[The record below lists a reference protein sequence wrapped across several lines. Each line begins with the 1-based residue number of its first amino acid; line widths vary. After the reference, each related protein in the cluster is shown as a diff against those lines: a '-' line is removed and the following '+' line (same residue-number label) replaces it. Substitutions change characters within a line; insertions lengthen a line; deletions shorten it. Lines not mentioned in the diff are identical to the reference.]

1 MKSPTANRLIRLLL
15 VCFLLT
21 AGSACF
27 AQRGS
32 LEEFTPIRQERLDS
46 LNNLS
51 RQAAEKT
58 LQDVVKRD
66 SEGNLIGTS
75 WGPTT
80 ATKPYVPVSKE
91 NLRNAEEALKKARKA
106 KSGLPSRP
114 NPPHLV
120 NDFTGILTQDQ
131 IDQLTIR
138 CNQFANKTSNQ
149 VAIVIL
155 PSLNGLN
162 RADAAYKIGS
172 SWGVGQS
179 KFDNGVVF
187 LVKPKVGDEAG
198 EVFIAPGR
206 GLEPV
211 LTDAF
216 TKRIIELRVIPAF
229 RENDYFNGINDALN
243 IIFPVASGE
252 VSTDEF
258 ANGEDEESPL
268 MGFLGFLLFAALFLL
283 ISYLLNKDGQNNNF
297 GSGNRRNEDF
307 TTGYILGNLLNSL
320 ARGGFGRG
328 GGGWSGGSRGGWGGG
343 GLGGG
348 FGGFGGGG
356 FSGGGAGGSW

>member
-1 MKSPTANRLIRLLL
+1 MKSRTANRLSRLII
-15 VCFLLT
+15 VCLLLT
-21 AGSACF
+21 AGATCF
-27 AQRGS
+27 AQRGI
-32 LEEFTPIRQERLDS
+32 LEEFNPIRQERLDS
-46 LNNLS
+46 LNEIS
-51 RQAAEKT
+51 RQAAEQT
-58 LQDVVKRD
+58 LRDVVKRD

-80 ATKPYVPVSKE
+80 ATKPYVPVSKQ
-91 NLRNAEEALKKARKA
+91 NIRNAEEALKKARKG

-114 NPPHLV
+114 DPPHLV
-120 NDFTGILTQDQ
+120 NDFTGILTQEEV
-131 IDQLTIR
+131 DQLTIR

-155 PSLNGLN
+155 PYLYGMN
-162 RADAAYKIGS
+162 RADAAYKIGT

-187 LVKPKVGDEAG
+187 LVKPKVGDESG

-229 RENDYFNGINDALN
+229 KENDYFNGINDALN

-258 ANGEDEESPL
+258 AYSEDEESPL
-268 MGFLGFLLFAALFLL
+268 MGFLGFLFVAAIFLL
-283 ISYLLNKDGQNNNF
+283 ISYLLNKDDRNNNF

-307 TTGYILGNLLNSL
+307 TTGYILGNILSSL

-328 GGGWSGGSRGGWGGG
+328 GGGHSGGWGGG

>member
-1 MKSPTANRLIRLLL
+1 MADRLCRLFLAVCLLL
-15 VCFLLT
+15 M
-21 AGSACF
+21 AGGYSY
-27 AQRGS
+27 AQN
-32 LEEFTPIRQERLDS
+32 DVA
-46 LNNLS
+46 
-51 RQAAEKT
+51 RQAAEQT

-66 SEGNLIGTS
+66 SEGHLIGTS

-80 ATKPYVPVSKE
+80 ATEHYVPVSSQ
-91 NLRNAEEALKKARKA
+91 NLKNAEEALKKARKEN
-106 KSGLPSRP
+106 SGLPSRP
-114 NPPHLV
+114 NPPRLV
-120 NDFTGILTQDQ
+120 NDFTGILTQEQ
-131 IDQLTIR
+131 IDNLTIR

-155 PSLNGLN
+155 PCLYGMS
-162 RADAAYKIGS
+162 RADAAYKIGT

-179 KFDNGVVF
+179 QYNNGVVF
-187 LVKPKVGDEAG
+187 LVKPKVGDEQG

-229 RENDYFNGINDALN
+229 KENDYYNGINDALN

-252 VSTDEF
+252 ISTDEF
-258 ANGEDEESPL
+258 ANQEDDDDDGSSA
-268 MGFLGFLLFAALFLL
+268 FAALVAIIF
-283 ISYLLNKDGQNNNF
+283 IIIMIIRMSSHNKNNNF
-297 GSGNRRNEDF
+297 GSGNRRDEDF
-307 TTGYILGNLLNSL
+307 TAGVILGNMLSSL
-320 ARGGFGRG
+320 ARGGFGRSG
-328 GGGWSGGSRGGWGGG
+328 GSWGGSSGGWS
-343 GLGGG
+343 GGG

>member
-1 MKSPTANRLIRLLL
+1 MKSRTANRLYRLFI
-15 VCFLLT
+15 VCILLT
-21 AGSACF
+21 AGGVSF
-27 AQRGS
+27 AQKG
-32 LEEFTPIRQERLDS
+32 ILDS
-46 LNNLS
+46 LNDVS
-51 RQAAEKT
+51 RQAAEQT

-66 SEGNLIGTS
+66 SDGNLIGTS

-80 ATKPYVPVSKE
+80 ATKPYVPVSRQ
-91 NLRNAEEALKKARKA
+91 NLKNAEEALKKARKEKA
-106 KSGLPSRP
+106 GLPSRP
-114 NPPHLV
+114 NPPQLV
-120 NDFTGILTQDQ
+120 NDFTGILTQEQ
-131 IDQLTIR
+131 IDNLTIR

-155 PSLNGLN
+155 PYLYGMN

-172 SWGVGQS
+172 TWGVGQD

-187 LVKPKVGDEAG
+187 LVKPKVGDESG

-229 RENDYFNGINDALN
+229 KENDYYNGINDALN

-258 ANGEDEESPL
+258 ANSEDDDGLSAMGVL
-268 MGFLGFLLFAALFLL
+268 MLMFFIAMIIIAF
-283 ISYLLNKDGQNNNF
+283 SSNNKNNNF
-297 GSGNRRNEDF
+297 GSGNRRDEDF
-307 TTGYILGNLLNSL
+307 TTGVILGNLLNSL

-328 GGGWSGGSRGGWGGG
+328 FGGGSSGGWGGG

>member
-1 MKSPTANRLIRLLL
+1 MKFPTANRFARLVLAG
-15 VCFLLT
+15 FLLT
-21 AGSACF
+21 AGGTSF
-27 AQRGS
+27 AQKG
-32 LEEFTPIRQERLDS
+32 ILDS
-46 LNNLS
+46 LNEVS

-80 ATKPYVPVSKE
+80 ATNPYVPVSRE
-91 NLRNAEEALKKARKA
+91 NLRNAELALKKARLE

-114 NPPHLV
+114 NPPKLV

-155 PSLNGLN
+155 PYLHGLN
-162 RADAAYKIGS
+162 RADAAYKIGT
-172 SWGVGQS
+172 SWGVGQG

-187 LVKPKVGDEAG
+187 LVKPKIGDEGG

-229 RENDYFNGINDALN
+229 RENDYYNGINDALN

-252 VSTDEF
+252 ISTDEF
-258 ANGEDEESPL
+258 ANNEDDDVSSAISVL
-268 MGFLGFLLFAALFLL
+268 ML
-283 ISYLLNKDGQNNNF
+283 IFFIAMVIIAFSSNNKNNNF
-297 GSGNRRNEDF
+297 GSGNRRGEDF
-307 TTGYILGNLLNSL
+307 TAGYILGNLLSSL

-328 GGGWSGGSRGGWGGG
+328 GSSWGGGSSGGWS
-343 GLGGG
+343 GGG

>member
-1 MKSPTANRLIRLLL
+1 MKSRTANRLSRLII
-15 VCFLLT
+15 VCLLLT
-21 AGSACF
+21 AGATCF
-27 AQRGS
+27 AQRS
-32 LEEFTPIRQERLDS
+32 ILEEFNPIRQERLDS
-46 LNNLS
+46 LNEIS
-51 RQAAEKT
+51 RQAAEQT
-58 LQDVVKRD
+58 LRDVVKRD

-80 ATKPYVPVSKE
+80 ATKPYVPVSKQ
-91 NLRNAEEALKKARKA
+91 NIRNAEEALKKARKG

-114 NPPHLV
+114 DPPHLV
-120 NDFTGILTQDQ
+120 NDFTGILTQEQ
-131 IDQLTIR
+131 VNNLTIR

-155 PSLNGLN
+155 PTLYGMNK
-162 RADAAYKIGS
+162 ADAAYKIGK
-172 SWGVGQS
+172 SWGVGQD
-179 KFDNGVVF
+179 KYDNGVVF
-187 LVKPKVGDEAG
+187 LVKPKVGEQNG

-229 RENDYFNGINDALN
+229 KENDYYNGINDALN
-243 IIFPVASGE
+243 IIFPVAAGE

-258 ANGEDEESPL
+258 AANDEDESINGMAVL
-268 MGFLGFLLFAALFLL
+268 MIIFFIAMVI
-283 ISYLLNKDGQNNNF
+283 ISFSSNNKNNNF
-297 GSGNRRNEDF
+297 GSGNRRGEDF
-307 TTGYILGNLLNSL
+307 TTGYILGNILSSL
-320 ARGGFGRG
+320 ARGGFGS
-328 GGGWSGGSRGGWGGG
+328 SGGSSSGGWG
-343 GLGGG
+343 GGG

>member
-1 MKSPTANRLIRLLL
+1 MKFPTANRFARLVLAG
-15 VCFLLT
+15 FLLT
-21 AGSACF
+21 AGGTSF
-27 AQRGS
+27 AQRG
-32 LEEFTPIRQERLDS
+32 ILDS
-46 LNNLS
+46 LNEVS

-80 ATKPYVPVSKE
+80 ATNPYVPVSRE
-91 NLRNAEEALKKARKA
+91 NLRNAELALKKARLE

-114 NPPHLV
+114 NPPKLV

-155 PSLNGLN
+155 PYLHGLN
-162 RADAAYKIGS
+162 RADAAYKIGT
-172 SWGVGQS
+172 SWGVGQG

-187 LVKPKVGDEAG
+187 LVKPKIGDEGG

-229 RENDYFNGINDALN
+229 KENDYYNGINDALN

-252 VSTDEF
+252 ISTDEF
-258 ANGEDEESPL
+258 ANNEDDDVSSAISVL
-268 MGFLGFLLFAALFLL
+268 ML
-283 ISYLLNKDGQNNNF
+283 IFFIAMVIIAFSSNNKNNNF
-297 GSGNRRNEDF
+297 GSGNRRGEDF
-307 TTGYILGNLLNSL
+307 TAGYILGNLLSSL

-328 GGGWSGGSRGGWGGG
+328 GSSWGGGSSGGWS
-343 GLGGG
+343 GGG

>member
-1 MKSPTANRLIRLLL
+1 MKFLTANRLWKQAVL
-15 VCFLLT
+15 VCILLT
-21 AGSACF
+21 AGRVSF
-27 AQRGS
+27 AQKGI
-32 LEEFTPIRQERLDS
+32 LEEFNPINQERLDS
-46 LNNLS
+46 LNSIS
-51 RQAAEKT
+51 RQAAEQT

-80 ATKPYVPVSKE
+80 ATKPYVPVSKQ
-91 NLRNAEEALKKARKA
+91 NLKNAEEALKNARKG

-131 IDQLTIR
+131 IDNLTIR

-155 PSLNGLN
+155 PYLYGMN

-172 SWGVGQS
+172 TWGVGQS

-187 LVKPKVGDEAG
+187 LVKPKVGDETG

-229 RENDYFNGINDALN
+229 KENDYYNGINDALN

-258 ANGEDEESPL
+258 ANREDEGDSAMAIL
-268 MGFLGFLLFAALFLL
+268 ML
-283 ISYLLNKDGQNNNF
+283 IFFIAMVIIAFSSNNKNNNF
-297 GSGNRRNEDF
+297 GSGNRRDEDF
-307 TTGYILGNLLNSL
+307 TTGVILGNLLNSL

-328 GGGWSGGSRGGWGGG
+328 FGGGSSGGWGGG

>member
-1 MKSPTANRLIRLLL
+1 MKSPTANRLHRLLL
-15 VCFLLT
+15 VWALLT
-21 AGSACF
+21 AGGACF
-27 AQRGS
+27 AQRG
-32 LEEFTPIRQERLDS
+32 ILDS
-46 LNNLS
+46 LNEVS

-80 ATKPYVPVSKE
+80 ATNPYVPVSKE
-91 NLRNAEEALKKARKA
+91 YLKNAEEALKKARKA

-114 NPPHLV
+114 NPPKLV

-155 PSLNGLN
+155 PYLYGLN

-172 SWGVGQS
+172 SWGVGQG

-187 LVKPKVGDEAG
+187 LVKPKIGDEAG

-229 RENDYFNGINDALN
+229 KENDYFNGINDALN

-258 ANGEDEESPL
+258 ANSEDDDGISALAVL
-268 MGFLGFLLFAALFLL
+268 MFIFFIAMVIIAF
-283 ISYLLNKDGQNNNF
+283 SSDNKNNNF
-297 GSGNRRNEDF
+297 GSGNRRHEDF

-328 GGGWSGGSRGGWGGG
+328 GSSGGWGGG